1 MILYKPL
8 AELNKQIDVISF
20 CRVNADNF
28 PVNCK
33 KNWMNWTVNNE
44 LIAVKTSLVSMLL
57 NRNMTNVI
65 LTVGKIVMQKSSSYD
80 IELQKYKNCL
90 DIVLL

>member
-1 MILYKPL
+1 
-8 AELNKQIDVISF
+8 
-20 CRVNADNF
+20 
-28 PVNCK
+28 
-33 KNWMNWTVNNE
+33 MNLTVNNE
-44 LIAVKTSLVSMLL
+44 LISVKTSLVSMLL